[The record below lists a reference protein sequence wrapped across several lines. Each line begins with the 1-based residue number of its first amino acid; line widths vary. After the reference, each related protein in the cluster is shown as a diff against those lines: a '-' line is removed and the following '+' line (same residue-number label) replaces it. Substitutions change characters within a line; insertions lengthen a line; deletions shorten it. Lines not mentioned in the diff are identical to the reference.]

1 MTDEIF
7 LKWLRKFHK
16 VVQRNHNEKVLLIF
30 DGHGSHL
37 SLEATEFA
45 HQHNIDL
52 YCFPSHLTHLLQP
65 LDISTFNI
73 LKRKL
78 TSAVRECAVNDGA
91 FELSKHNIAW
101 IIRTMASNMSPQN
114 IICI

>member
-52 YCFPSHLTHLLQP
+52 YCFPSL
-65 LDISTFNI
+65 I
-73 LKRKL
+73 LHM
-78 TSAVRECAVNDGA
+78 SAVRECAVNDGA